1 MKIAL
6 VSPYD
11 FAYPGGVV
19 NHIMSLGSQLTQ
31 MGHEVK
37 FIAPASS
44 PITTL
49 GDRFIHIGKP
59 RAIPVSGSVAR
70 VTVSPWLSTKI
81 TRILDRENFNIVH
94 LHEPLMPML
103 CTTVLRMSR
112 TANVGTFHAF
122 DGKGYNI
129 AKPFVGP
136 IFFKRWFSKLD
147 GHIAVSNPAKNF
159 VNKYFPADYKIIP
172 NGVDTKHFS
181 SEVAPIE
188 EFGDG
193 KLNILFV
200 GRLEKRKGADYLLKA
215 YRQVKR
221 DVPNS
226 RLIIVGPGTRLRDK
240 YEKQVAKHELKDVV
254 FVGYTGYDDLPRYY
268 KTADVFCAPATGWES
283 FGIVL
288 LEAMAVGKPVVASNI
303 DGYASILTQ
312 GAEGLLVPPKDAGS
326 LAQALTSLLS
336 DETRRKEMGAR
347 GRLKAQEYD
356 WENVARRVIDL
367 YREVIDRPQHR
378 ETFSLRRM
386 IIEDTRKLFSRKV
399 RAHAKTD
406 RSS

>member
-19 NHIMSLGSQLTQ
+19 NHIMSLGNQMAQ

-59 RAIPVSGSVAR
+59 RAISVSGSVAR
-70 VTVSPWLSTKI
+70 VTISPWLSTKI
-81 TRILDRENFNIVH
+81 TELLERENFDIVH
-94 LHEPLMPML
+94 LHEPLMPMM

-122 DGKGYNI
+122 NGKGYNI
-129 AKPFVGP
+129 AKPFGT
-136 IFFKRWFSKLD
+136 ILLKRWFSKLD
-147 GHIAVSNPAKNF
+147 GHVAVSKPAEQF
-159 VNKYFPADYKIIP
+159 VSKYFPADYNIIP
-172 NGVDTKHFS
+172 NGIDTQHFS
-181 SEVAPIE
+181 PNVAPIDE
-188 EFGDG
+188 LCDG

-215 YRQVKR
+215 YRRVKR
-221 DVPNS
+221 DIPNS
-226 RLIIVGPGTRLRDK
+226 RLIIVGPGTKLRDK
-240 YEKQVAKHELKDVV
+240 YEKQVKKYDLKDVV
-254 FVGYTGYDDLPRYY
+254 FTGHTSHEELPRYY

-288 LEAMAVGKPVVASNI
+288 LEAMAVGKPIVASDI
-303 DGYASILTQ
+303 DGYASILTH
-312 GAEGLLVPPKDAGS
+312 GAEGLLVPPKDDKS
-326 LAQALTSLLS
+326 LAQALISLLN
-336 DETRRKEMGAR
+336 DEKLRQEMGAK
-347 GRLKAQEYD
+347 GILKAQEYD
-356 WENVARRVIDL
+356 WKNVARQVEGL
-367 YREVIDRPQHR
+367 YKKILSESHKR

-386 IIEDTRKLFSRKV
+386 ITEDLRKLFSKKV
-399 RAHAKTD
+399 RANAKTD